1 MVYKIVNDLQEFYG
15 ILMNKDNKDKLI
27 IAYFTASWCGPC
39 KKISPIAQNIGENN
53 DFIIVIKV
61 DVDEGEEI
69 SEQYNIDCMP
79 TFKFF
84 KNCDIEDCLSFSGA
98 EQNIL
103 INNIKNTLDEMN
115 NENENNNNNFIE

>member
-1 MVYKIVNDLQEFYG
+1 MVFKEITDLNEFYN
-15 ILMNKDNKDKLI
+15 IIMNKENKDKLI

-39 KKISPIAQNIGENN
+39 KKISPIIKNIGENN

-84 KNCDIEDCLSFSGA
+84 KNCELEDCVSFSGA
-98 EQNIL
+98 DENTL
-103 INNIKNTLDEMN
+103 INNIKNSLEESKN
-115 NENENNNNNFIE
+115 N